1 MERLTPW
8 FASLALI
15 VGCNGSDTKIS
26 HVDPIAAVS
35 PEVLSFGDVAV
46 DYSSTLDIQVINSG
60 QVDLTISDLEIADN
74 FTIGAHEDL
83 VGPDEQISIPITFL
97 PTTYASYAGSL
108 LIHTDDPEHETLT
121 VTLTGTGVDAP
132 TPDID
137 VDPLVVDFGAVSPGI
152 PGMDFFTIANLGDGA
167 LSIESVAQSG
177 SGAFLVT
184 GLTAGVTLAGG
195 DDRQVIVQY
204 APVASTGDHGEVTIT
219 SDDPDEPSVTVSLL
233 GNGGGADF
241 EYPVPVIDCPLSVAP
256 RDTVALDGTGSYD
269 PENNVPLTYSW
280 VVSSVPPGSQAQLSS
295 TDADTAYFA
304 TDIAGAYAVT
314 LAVTNSIG
322 VSSAPTMCVFTAV
335 PEEELHVE
343 LTWSTAS
350 ADLDLHLLAPGG
362 EFFIDPYDCNY
373 CNQSPDWGAAGSAQ
387 NPSLDIDDYIGYG
400 PENINDESP
409 ADGTYSIKVHYFVDN
424 GDSMVT
430 ATVKVYL
437 YGVLAGEE
445 SRAMDRD
452 DVWDAGQILW
462 PDGLY
467 VEQSTDLYSA
477 PRRGCE

>member
-1 MERLTPW
+1 MDRTTLWLT
-8 FASLALI
+8 SLALI

-35 PEVLSFGDVAV
+35 PEVLSFGDTPV

-74 FTIGAHEDL
+74 FTIGDHDDL

-137 VDPLVVDFGAVSPGI
+137 VDPLVVDFGAVSPGSV
-152 PGMDFFTIANLGDGA
+152 GTLWFTLANLGDGA
-167 LSIESVAQSG
+167 LSIDGMDQTG
-177 SGAFLVT
+177 SGAFSLI
-184 GLTAGVTLAGG
+184 GNPAGFSLASGA
-195 DDRQVIVQY
+195 DNTIVVNY
-204 APVASTGDHGEVTIT
+204 VPVASTGDHGEVTIT

-241 EYPVPVIDCPLSVAP
+241 QYPVPVIDCPLSVAP

-269 PENNVPLTYSW
+269 PEGNVPLTYSW
-280 VVSSVPPGSQAQLSS
+280 VATSVPPGSQAVLEG
-295 TDADTAYFA
+295 TTLDTAYFV
-304 TDIAGAYAVT
+304 TDIAGAYAVQ

-322 VSSAPTMCVFTAV
+322 VASAPTTCVFTAV
-335 PEEELHVE
+335 PEEEIHVE

-350 ADLDLHLLAPGG
+350 ADMDLHLLAPGG
-362 EFFIDPYDCNY
+362 EFFVDPYDCNY

-387 NPSLDIDDYIGYG
+387 NPSLDIDDYMGYG
-400 PENINDESP
+400 PENINDPSP
-409 ADGTYSIKVHYFVDN
+409 ADGTYSIKVHYFMDN
-424 GDSMVT
+424 GDSTLT